1 MTAIEAS
8 FVRLKSMADGSLQ
21 ITAEVEPR
29 NAVAAFKLFSSPG
42 TPMALAAMKCAT
54 SAPVA
59 APDAKGG
66 ERAKWCAMRCQEAAF
81 SRWLQDAFPQ
91 QWATACGETPAQWA
105 ADTVRA
111 VCGIESRAE
120 LDNDAAAAA
129 RFDRLIRKPF
139 GAANV

>member
-1 MTAIEAS
+1 
-8 FVRLKSMADGSLQ
+8 MADGSLQ

-81 SRWLQDAFPQ
+81 HRWLQDAFPQ
-91 QWATACGETPAQWA
+91 PWADANGNTPAAWA
-105 ADTVRA
+105 ASVIRA
-111 VCGIESRAE
+111 VCCIESRAE
-120 LDNDAAAAA
+120 LDNDTAAAE
-129 RFDRLIRKPF
+129 RFDRLIRRPY